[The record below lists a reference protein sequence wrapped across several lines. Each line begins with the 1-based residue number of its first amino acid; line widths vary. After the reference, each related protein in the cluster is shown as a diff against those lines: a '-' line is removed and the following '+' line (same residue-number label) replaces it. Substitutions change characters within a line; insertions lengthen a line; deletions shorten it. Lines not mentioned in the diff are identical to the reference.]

1 MMERLLKCADRTKEP
16 LGRSVRF
23 REERI
28 ATPPRERIAIGGLF
42 KEWADKIIKN
52 EGSDNI
58 LNAIRTL
65 VLVRMK
71 GLEPPRYCY
80 H

>member
-42 KEWADKIIKN
+42 SLKNGQIK
-52 EGSDNI
+52 
-58 LNAIRTL
+58 L
-65 VLVRMK
+65 
-71 GLEPPRYCY
+71 
-80 H
+80 

>member
-28 ATPPRERIAIGGLF
+28 AIPPRERIAIGGALFF

-71 GLEPPRYCY
+71 GLEPPR
-80 H
+80 